1 MELLFLISHTNRGKI
16 GKLVK
21 TIFFSFGCLNPT
33 VLVVFRRC
41 VVQYNWLIFAGRRGE
56 RGKKSSQS
64 CSSPPWTS
72 SVSASNSSSSWSV
85 MSSVSL
91 CVFVLVHSSFFVLL
105 LLCFCV
111 CLYVSAFVFVFVG
124 VYFRVWTFDQLCL
137 GKQQQLFLVCDVALC
152 VWFACRWLCGQAF
165 IFLRLFVSVRLY
177 LCLSV
182 VVFVGMYFF

>member
-1 MELLFLISHTNRGKI
+1 MF
-16 GKLVK
+16 
-21 TIFFSFGCLNPT
+21 
-33 VLVVFRRC
+33 
-41 VVQYNWLIFAGRRGE
+41 
-56 RGKKSSQS
+56 S
-64 CSSPPWTS
+64 CSLSVVVCELFFLCLFAVVLLSLWLCILVHGHWRS

-105 LLCFCV
+105 LVRFCV

-124 VYFRVWTFDQLCL
+124 VYFRVRTFDQLCL

-182 VVFVGMYFF
+182 VVFVGMHFFSMGNGQAETDEIFADQWDPQQH